1 VKPERA
7 ARAAACAAA
16 AILFATAA
24 SAHERFVKHDLK
36 HPLQNE
42 FFGRWPDH
50 PLALHPSMMRIG
62 LNSFAVLLVFLLVWF
77 ARNTLVEWV
86 QHFLLI
92 RIGGR
97 LQRTLHQMACFVTD
111 RPVRSRIFHTIGEWA
126 VIMFL
131 RSPGLV
137 LMYSATN
144 DSLVMPSYPLDP
156 VSATFFKF
164 AQVVLAILILTQT
177 ALPLCGAMILGTW
190 VYLIRWG
197 WMVSV
202 DALPVLAVAVVYVT
216 SPWHSHKLAITAMN
230 PAQVRAARIV
240 LGFGFLALGWLKIYN
255 HNLLAGVADNYPSVM
270 NDPMIELFS
279 LGSGPA
285 YRREAWIVAFGMAE
299 VVSGFMLMIGVFT
312 RVWAVVMVFIF
323 TKLMLL
329 DFGWDEIP
337 HIYPIGA
344 LLAIMF
350 SNELRSGI
358 GFLEERYDSARRQGR
373 MVSATAGIVGPVF
386 AVAAMVVFPLLWLMT
401 FLDRS
406 KL

>member
-1 VKPERA
+1 MKPRFRA
-7 ARAAACAAA
+7 ASCAAA
-16 AILFATAA
+16 ALLLVTAA
-24 SAHERFVKHDLK
+24 TAHERFVKHDLK
-36 HPLQNE
+36 HPLQTD
-42 FFGRWPDH
+42 FFGRWPDA
-50 PLALHPSMMRIG
+50 PLALHPSMLRIG
-62 LNSFAVLLVFLLVWF
+62 VNSFAVLLMFLLLWF

-86 QHFLLI
+86 QRFLLV

-97 LQRTLHQMACFVTD
+97 TQRTLHRIACFVTD
-111 RPVRSRIFHTIGEWA
+111 RPVRSRVFHTIGEWA

-156 VSATFFKF
+156 ASATFFKF

-177 ALPLCGAMILGTW
+177 ALPLCGAMIIGTW
-190 VYLIRWG
+190 VYLLRWG
-197 WMVSV
+197 WMVSA
-202 DALPVLAVAVVYVT
+202 DALPILAVAVVYVT
-216 SPWHSHKLAITAMN
+216 SPWHSHKLAITTLNAW
-230 PAQVRAARIV
+230 QVRAVRIV
-240 LGFGFLALGWLKIYN
+240 LGFGFLVLGWLKIYN
-255 HNLLAGVADNYPSVM
+255 YNLVAGVADNFPSIM
-270 NDPMIELFS
+270 NDPMINLFS
-279 LGSGPA
+279 LGSDSG

-299 VVSGFMLMIGVFT
+299 VVSGLLLMLGVFT
-312 RVWAVVMVFIF
+312 RVWATSMVFIF

-344 LLAIMF
+344 LMAILF
-350 SNELRSGI
+350 SSELRSGI
-358 GFLEERYDSARRQGR
+358 DFLEERHDRARRQGR
-373 MVSATAGIVGPVF
+373 LVPAMAGVVGLVF
-386 AVAAMVVFPLLWLMT
+386 AVAALSVFPLLWLMT